1 MPIISQAFPWQGI
14 VIILAGAFLRS
25 LYVINNKRNLR
36 GLSPRFIIV
45 VNMLGAGGIMLALL
59 FLTGGIPQQI
69 DWTSWPY
76 GILWPLLA
84 TAAMNIVL
92 QHSEMKALKLED
104 ASLVAPMGAASPLF
118 ALLSG
123 FLLLN
128 ELPTPAGWVGVA
140 LLSVGS
146 YVLNVSKPTTQE
158 VGNVSLSGTA
168 KHLHT
173 VKNFLRPW
181 FALGKSRGVQLA
193 LLGAAIGSVSINF
206 DKMVAVQTPPFF
218 LPGVVMTSLGLFSL
232 VFVRKEHIPT
242 HLTKKEIAWLL
253 VSPVIFAGALFL
265 FVYALHFGQASYS
278 SALRRA
284 GILFVVLLA
293 GPLLKERG
301 HPERIWG
308 GAIMVVGAVLLAL

>member
-36 GLSPRFIIV
+36 GLSPRFIV
-45 VNMLGAGGIMLALL
+45 AVNLLGAGSILLALL
-59 FLTGGIPQQI
+59 FVTGGVPAGI
-69 DWTSWPY
+69 DWFSWPA
-76 GILWPLLA
+76 GIFWPLVA
-84 TAAMNIVL
+84 TAAMNLVL

-123 FLLLN
+123 FLLLH

-140 LLSVGS
+140 LLSLGS
-146 YVLNVSKPTTQE
+146 YVLNVSKPVAQAVDGIVRT
-158 VGNVSLSGTA
+158 GTA
-168 KHLHT
+168 KHIHT
-173 VKNFLRPW
+173 LKNFLRPW

-193 LLGAAIGSVSINF
+193 LLGAALGSVSINF
-206 DKMVAVQTPPFF
+206 DKMVAVHTPPFF
-218 LPGVVMTSLGLFSL
+218 LPGVVFTTLGICSLL
-232 VFVRKEHIPT
+232 FVRSADLPKT
-242 HLTKKEIAWLL
+242 FSKKDLAWLL
-253 VSPVIFAGALFL
+253 LSPILFAGALFL
-265 FVYALHFGQASYS
+265 FVTALSYGQASYS

-308 GAIMVVGAVLLAL
+308 GAIMAVGAVLLAL

>member
-36 GLSPRFIIV
+36 GLSPRFV
-45 VNMLGAGGIMLALL
+45 VAVNMLGAGSILLALL
-59 FLTGGIPQQI
+59 FVTGGVPAGI
-69 DWTSWPY
+69 DWLSWPA

-84 TAAMNIVL
+84 TAVLNLVL

-104 ASLVAPMGAASPLF
+104 ASLVSPMGAASPLF

-123 FLLLN
+123 FLLLH
-128 ELPTPAGWVGVA
+128 ELPTLAGWFGVA

-146 YVLNVSKPTTQE
+146 YVLNISKPVTQE
-158 VGNVSLSGTA
+158 IASIPRTGAN

-173 VKNFLRPW
+173 LKNFLRPW

-193 LLGAAIGSVSINF
+193 LLGAVMGSISINF
-206 DKMVAVQTPPFF
+206 DKMVAVRTPPFF
-218 LPGVVMTSLGLFSL
+218 LPGIVMTSLGISTLL
-232 VFVRKEHIPT
+232 FVRKEHIPSK
-242 HLTKKEIAWLL
+242 LTKQELGWMLL
-253 VSPVIFAGALFL
+253 SPILFAGALFL
-265 FVYALHFGQASYS
+265 FVYALTFGQASYS

-308 GAIMVVGAVLLAL
+308 GAIMAVGAVLLAL